1 MANYDAV
8 HCQGQMVQAR
18 LSKISRWVSIENQHS
33 DRHGGVDKGD
43 AVSGG
48 EAHIGEVPTIHQ
60 FHAEN
65 LFYYFIMTAEI
76 RQGFYAAE
84 FWVWLGQPQSTH
96 AQK

>member
-1 MANYDAV
+1 M
-8 HCQGQMVQAR
+8 
-18 LSKISRWVSIENQHS
+18 
-33 DRHGGVDKGD
+33 DKGD

-48 EAHIGEVPTIHQ
+48 EAHIGEVPTILQ

-84 FWVWLGQPQSTH
+84 F
-96 AQK
+96 